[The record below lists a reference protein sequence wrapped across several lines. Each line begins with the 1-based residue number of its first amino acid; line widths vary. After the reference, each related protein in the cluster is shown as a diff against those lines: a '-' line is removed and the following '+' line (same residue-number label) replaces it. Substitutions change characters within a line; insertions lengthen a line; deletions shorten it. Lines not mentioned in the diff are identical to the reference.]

1 MKKRFKTLAVA
12 VALPALLVSACSNS
26 GKTDEPAAT
35 KAANENTPASA
46 AESAAPEK
54 KLEPRELSIY
64 FPGPAV
70 QKDVHLVEEEIN
82 KITKEKINAT
92 IKINHMSWGD
102 YAQKTNLMIAS
113 GEPFDLMFTSG
124 NDLSINVAK
133 GAFVALNDPANNLLE
148 KYGQDVLKS
157 INPLFL
163 SGTTINGIN
172 YALPTQK
179 EMASMQGLLLRKD
192 LVEKYSLDLSTV
204 KKLEDLEPFLAKVKA
219 GEPADVI
226 PIVATSNFL
235 NLLPYENIGGFTSPG
250 VISKTESTP
259 KVVNLFETQEMKDLF
274 KLMYDWNHKGYF
286 QKDPGT
292 NTNLK
297 AQTDEGLVAARW
309 SQLKPGAAAEASV
322 GSKQPL
328 VQVEFTEP
336 YVATYDLNNSM
347 LAVSRTSK
355 DPERAVMFLNLL
367 HSDPRIVNLM
377 DYGIEGKHYV
387 KVEGKDNVIKAP
399 DGFTSSKD
407 TGYYPGNNW
416 QVGNQFLSYLFENE
430 DPQKWE
436 NFKAFNE
443 SGVQSPIL
451 GFTYNS
457 ENTKNEEAAL
467 ASVYKAYIDGLSGG
481 ELDPDKYLP
490 EFVDKLKKAGADKVI
505 AEKQRQ
511 IDEFMSSKK

>member
-1 MKKRFKTLAVA
+1 MKKRLKTLAVA

-26 GKTDEPAAT
+26 GTNNEAPAAT
-35 KAANENTPASA
+35 KAPESSTAPT
-46 AESAAPEK
+46 ESAAPAE
-54 KLEPRELSIY
+54 KLEPREISIY
-64 FPGPAV
+64 FAGPAV
-70 QKDVHLVEEEIN
+70 QKDVGLVEAEIN
-82 KITKEKINAT
+82 KITQEKINAT
-92 IKINHMSWGD
+92 VKINHLGWGD

-133 GAFVALNDPANNLLE
+133 GAYIALNDPENNLLE
-148 KYGQDVLKS
+148 KYGQDILS
-157 INPLFL
+157 SMNPLFL
-163 SGTTINGIN
+163 SGTTIDAKN
-172 YALPTQK
+172 YAIPTQK
-179 EMASMQGLLLRKD
+179 EMASTQGMLILKD
-192 LVEKYSLDLSTV
+192 LVEKYNLDLTTV
-204 KKLEDLEPFLAKVKA
+204 KKLEDLEPFLEQVKA

-235 NLLPYENIGGFTSPG
+235 NLLPYEHIGGYASPG
-250 VISKTESTP
+250 VISKTGATP
-259 KVVNLFETQEMKDLF
+259 QVVNFFETPEAKQLFE
-274 KLMYDWNHKGYF
+274 LMYDWNKKGYF

-297 AQTDEGLVAARW
+297 AQTDEGLVAVRW
-309 SQLKPGAAAEASV
+309 AQLKPGAAEEASV
-322 GSKQPL
+322 ASKKPL
-328 VQVEFTEP
+328 VQAEFTEP

-355 DPERAVMFLNLL
+355 DPERAVMFLNLM

-387 KVEGKDNVIKAP
+387 KVDGKDNVIKVP
-399 DGFTSSKD
+399 DGFATSKD

-436 NFKAFNE
+436 KFQAFNE
-443 SGVQSPIL
+443 SGVTSPIL

-457 ENTKNEEAAL
+457 EKTKNEEAAL
-467 ASVYKAYIDGLSGG
+467 ASVYKSYIDGLSGG
-481 ELDPDKYLP
+481 ELDPAKFLP
-490 EFVDKLKKAGADKVI
+490 EFNDKLKKAGSEKVI

-511 IDEFMSSKK
+511 IDEFMKNKK